1 MNKDMEE
8 MVEEMVEK
16 ENIMKMERRLTF

>member
-1 MNKDMEE
+1 MVEK

-16 ENIMKMERRLTF
+16 STKGTGLIHSEKP